1 MGVVV
6 VLGGM
11 VAGTPL
17 VIADVDILWWLN
29 FLKCSVIFVII
40 FTFVHDVFI
49 VLSSL
54 NFAFL
59 TLTHRLSLVSHELAE
74 NAGDPGFD

>member
-40 FTFVHDVFI
+40 FTFVHNVFI
-49 VLSSL
+49 VLSGL

-59 TLTHRLSLVSHELAE
+59 TLTNRLSLVAHELAE